1 MNKTV
6 GKSNSTKATKTTK
19 KRSAKSTTKVMPKT
33 TAKTTSN
40 IKAKKKRFLNFN
52 IKNDNNVLIICVVI
66 IVVILVIALLA
77 SVVKNRK
84 VDIEADLTIAS
95 ASTSCDLIVRED
107 DGTRPASGSTIVVKD
122 SKSYRDIGV
131 KTIRLMK

>member
-1 MNKTV
+1 MTEV
-6 GKSNSTKATKTTK
+6 
-19 KRSAKSTTKVMPKT
+19 
-33 TAKTTSN
+33 
-40 IKAKKKRFLNFN
+40 KKKSFLNFN

-95 ASTSCDLIVRED
+95 AGTSCDLIVRED
-107 DGTRPASGSTIVVKD
+107 DGRDTRQEVCDALARHFG
-122 SKSYRDIGV
+122 
-131 KTIRLMK
+131 LMDEA